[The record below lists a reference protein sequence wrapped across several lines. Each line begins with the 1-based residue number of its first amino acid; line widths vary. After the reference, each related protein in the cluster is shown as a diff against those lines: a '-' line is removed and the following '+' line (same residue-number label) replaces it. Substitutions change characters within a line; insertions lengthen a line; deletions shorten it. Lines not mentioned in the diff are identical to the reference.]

1 MSKYEIG
8 IVDTRNVLKA
18 IKETH
23 DLDFKNHALT
33 FFKRRLSYIVDK
45 YNLKDAEALVDK
57 LTHEADFYELFLK
70 EISIETTEL
79 FRDPSLWRHLMDKFL
94 PGLLKNQNSFKIW
107 FPEIASGE
115 ELYSMAIM
123 MNELGFINK
132 VQFVV
137 GSISQLRLDELKQGR
152 FDLKKMEVNR
162 ANFKRIFSEAEL
174 EDYYR
179 TEGEQGYINPELL
192 QNIELARQNT
202 YYDQPP
208 RSVKMIMWR
217 NQMLYFN
224 QILQER
230 LLKSFCHCLMPGG
243 HLIVGMNEKIDY
255 WNSDKD
261 YILVGDNENIYKKR
275 YS

>member
-1 MSKYEIG
+1 
-8 IVDTRNVLKA
+8 VDTRNVLKA

-45 YNLKDAEALVDK
+45 YNLKDADALIDK
-57 LTHEADFYELFLK
+57 LTNDSGFYELFLK

-79 FRDPSLWRHLMDKFL
+79 FRDPSLWRYLKEKFL
-94 PGLLKNQNSFKIW
+94 PGLLKDQENFKMW

-115 ELYSMAIM
+115 ELYSMAILL
-123 MNELGFINK
+123 NEIGFLDK

-137 GSISQLRLDELKQGR
+137 GSISQLRLDDIKQGR
-152 FDLKKMEVNR
+152 FDLKKMEVNQ
-162 ANFKRIFSEAEL
+162 ANFKRIFSDAEL

-179 TEGEQGYINPELL
+179 SEGELGYMSPELL
-192 QNIELARQNT
+192 KNMEIAKQNT

-208 RSVKMIMWR
+208 RRAKMIMWR

-230 LLKSFCHCLMPGG
+230 LLKSFCQCLMPGG
-243 HLIVGMNEKIDY
+243 HLIVGVNEKIDY

-261 YILVGDNENIYKKR
+261 YILVGDNENIYKKK